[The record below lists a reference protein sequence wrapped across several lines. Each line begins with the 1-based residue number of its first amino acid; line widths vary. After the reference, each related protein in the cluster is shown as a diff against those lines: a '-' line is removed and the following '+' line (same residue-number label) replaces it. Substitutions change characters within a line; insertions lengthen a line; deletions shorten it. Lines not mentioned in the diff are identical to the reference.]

1 MAKLPKHISELA
13 KKYNVPNDDFW
24 DCQGTWVIKH
34 TALEKIAG
42 ILNIIWHK
50 PTIIKDDTKLD
61 VVVLATG
68 ELEGRVEWSFGEAS
82 LNNYAQKKK
91 KNTDFELP
99 RYPWAFAEKRAK
111 DRVIIKL
118 AGLHGLYSEDEAD
131 DFQDAKPSSTKQTPT
146 QKPAMSK
153 AESRLPFKDLQDGM
167 RSASISGLA
176 ELQVWGKNNVD
187 RVKQLPSDWAQEL
200 RDEYQQLLNEHKET
214 QEAS

>member
-13 KKYNVPNDDFW
+13 EKYNVPNDDFW

-42 ILNIIWHK
+42 ILNIIWQP
-50 PTIIKDDTKLD
+50 PTVIKDDTKTD

-68 ELEGRVEWSFGEAS
+68 ELDGRTEWSFGEAS

-91 KNTDFELP
+91 KGTDFDLP

-131 DFQDAKPSSTKQTPT
+131 DFQDAKPSNTKQTAAPSPT
-146 QKPAMSK
+146 MSK
-153 AESRLPFKDLQDGM
+153 AESKKPFTDLQSGM
-167 RSASISGLA
+167 RSASMSGSA
-176 ELQVWGKNNVD
+176 ELQVWGQNNVE

-200 RDEYQQLLNEHKET
+200 RKEYQQLLNEHKET
-214 QEAS
+214 QGA